1 MGFIEILYAIVN
13 LNVGFLV
20 DLVRDNL
27 LWVAIFYA
35 AGWYYSEGKAPL
47 IRGIVFFALVATTLD
62 IFKLTHFSIYTAIGL
77 ATLYFLRMPVFI
89 YFEKTKG
96 LSQYFTL
103 AWILTWFVAVTVVAF
118 GM

>member
-1 MGFIEILYAIVN
+1 MGFVEILVAIAA
-13 LNVGFLV
+13 LDVGFLT
-20 DLVRDNL
+20 DLVMQNL
-27 LWVAIFYA
+27 LWVAIFYM
-35 AGWYYSEGKAPL
+35 AGHLYSNGKAPL
-47 IRGIVFFALVATTLD
+47 IRGLVFFGLIATTLD
-62 IFKLTHFSIYTAIGL
+62 VFKITGFSIYTATGL

-103 AWILTWFVAVTVVAF
+103 AWIATWFIAVAIVAF